1 MIPCTCIV
9 QDGQISAESEAVL
22 RGKLDAFTTQ
32 AFGAAAE
39 INWVAVPAKS
49 GFTASKPSTSSI
61 ISIRPETA
69 TAQDERATLLH
80 ELCAFWIA
88 ETGQTMN
95 EIVGVIA
102 DPVAA

>member
-9 QDGQISAESEAVL
+9 QDGQISAETEAIL
-22 RGKLDAFTTQ
+22 RGKLDAFTSK
-32 AFGAAAE
+32 AFGASAD
-39 INWVAVPAKS
+39 INWVAVPKAG

-61 ISIRPETA
+61 VSIRPHST
-69 TAQDERATLLH
+69 TDQDARAALLH
-80 ELCAFWIA
+80 ELCGFWIA

-102 DPVAA
+102 NPVAA